1 MVNKKLIILSMTV
14 AILCGMQS
22 SPALAGD
29 AVIAVSAADQNE
41 SIRVGFLISSDKE
54 KRLEQVA
61 IDASD
66 PDSLGFGEYL
76 SASEVDQSYRPRR
89 GLVQRVV
96 RYLKKSGFTPHV
108 DASGL
113 FVEADMTI
121 AQASSLAGVTL
132 VKHQAETGQT
142 YWAPDQQPKV
152 PITLRGAVESL
163 MGLDQTPRF
172 TPRPPVKAGTGQSV
186 SLMAAKALSAEE
198 VQPFNS
204 AQINTGTQAGCPES
218 LEPSPDS
225 FPYTPNQWLHAYGI
239 DQLHANGFTG
249 EGERLAL
256 IEIDGFFQADLDG
269 YTNCYG
275 LSSQTPVVHTV
286 PGGDPL
292 PGPGG
297 ETILDLQ
304 MIAAT
309 APGIDRIDVYEV
321 VDNTNEYL
329 GKAMLQALSQPPKLR
344 PTVISISVGYCEA
357 GNTLESSALWER
369 ANRRAAAQ
377 GISVFVATGDQGPT
391 DCQYDAPWGRNAAN
405 LYSAD
410 YPSSS
415 PWVTAVGGTNL
426 VLDQNNQI
434 VQEVP
439 WNNWTLVDI
448 NDDYP
453 LIDIWASNSGA
464 SSWFKSPVWQKAI
477 EAVPSGRLKN
487 GRLTPDVALLA
498 DNQPGYTYLNNG
510 QWGVVG
516 GTSAAAPLM
525 AGGIAVINQALRS
538 HGKRRAGFLTPAL
551 YRMGKNIEVR
561 NRVFTDVTFG
571 NNDTM
576 WQVFGN
582 TTPVPP
588 ANPMFDAK
596 PGYDG
601 ASGWGS
607 PRFPAFLE
615 ELKKR
620 R

>member
-1 MVNKKLIILSMTV
+1 MNKKMTILSIAV
-14 AILCGMQS
+14 AMFCGMQS
-22 SPALAGD
+22 STALAGD
-29 AVIAVSAADQNE
+29 SVVAVSAADQSE
-41 SIRVGFLISSDKE
+41 SITVGFLIRSDKE

-66 PDSLGFGEYL
+66 PDSSRFGKYL
-76 SASEVDQSYRPRR
+76 SASEVDQFYRPRE
-89 GLVQRVV
+89 GLVKRVV
-96 RYLKKSGFTPHV
+96 SYLKELGFTPRI
-108 DASGL
+108 DESRL

-132 VKHQAETGQT
+132 VKYQTGTGQT
-142 YWAPDQQPKV
+142 YWAPDQLPKV
-152 PITLRGAVESL
+152 PISIRGAVETL

-198 VQPFNS
+198 LQPFNS

-249 EGERLAL
+249 EGERVAL
-256 IEIDGFFQADLDG
+256 IEIDGFFQTDLDG

-344 PTVISISVGYCEA
+344 PTVISISLGGCEA
-357 GNTLESSALWER
+357 GDTLENNALWER

-377 GISVFVATGDQGPT
+377 GISVFASTGDQGPT
-391 DCQYDAPWGRNAAN
+391 ACQYDAPWGRNAAN
-405 LYSAD
+405 LYSANF
-410 YPSSS
+410 PSSS

-439 WNNWTLVDI
+439 WNNWTLVDVYG
-448 NDDYP
+448 DYP
-453 LIDIWASNSGA
+453 LIDIWATNSGA
-464 SSWFKSPVWQKAI
+464 SSWFKRPVWQKTI
-477 EAVPSGRLKN
+477 EAVPSGRLKG

-498 DNQPGYTYLNNG
+498 DNQPGYTYLNDG
-510 QWGVVG
+510 QWSNAG
-516 GTSAAAPLM
+516 GTSASTPLM
-525 AGGIAVINQALRS
+525 AGGVAVINQALRS
-538 HGKRRAGFLTPAL
+538 QGKRRAGYLTPAL
-551 YRMGKNIEVR
+551 YRMGKNVEVR

-582 TTPVPP
+582 TTPVLP
-588 ANPMFDAK
+588 ANPKFDAK

-615 ELKKR
+615 ELRKR